1 MKKIYLFIKSI
12 EDLGVNILIFIN
24 AIGKSLLFLLSIIP
38 YVINIFKS
46 SKSLIKQI
54 YFIGFLSLG
63 LIIVSGLFIGM
74 VVGLQSY
81 SIIEKFGTE
90 EIIGQMTSLSII
102 RELGPVVSA
111 ILFVG
116 RTGTALTAELCLM
129 KSTDQL
135 SSMEMMGISYLEKVV
150 MPKFLSG
157 LICMFF
163 LTVIFIIVAIIGSYF
178 ATVVWFNMD
187 HDIFWNSVKN
197 NVDFKIDILNG
208 LIKSLVFGFIV
219 MWISLFQGL
228 NSVGTVEGISKA
240 TTNTV
245 VYSTF
250 IILCLNFFL
259 TALMFAW
266 K

>member
-24 AIGKSLLFLLSIIP
+24 AIGKSLLFLLSIVP

-116 RTGTALTAELCLM
+116 RTGTSLTAELCLM

-178 ATVVWFNMD
+178 ATVVWFN
-187 HDIFWNSVKN
+187 
-197 NVDFKIDILNG
+197 
-208 LIKSLVFGFIV
+208 
-219 MWISLFQGL
+219 IS
-228 NSVGTVEGISKA
+228 
-240 TTNTV
+240 
-245 VYSTF
+245 
-250 IILCLNFFL
+250 
-259 TALMFAW
+259 
-266 K
+266 